1 METDPLGEPQF
12 EAWDK
17 AAEYDPNRLS
27 FRTPKPIA
35 QRFMLSEGPCDLLM
49 GPEGSGKTTASMQT
63 ALIQTLRMPI
73 CNDGI
78 IRAHGCV
85 LRNSYRDLY
94 KNTLPSWFAV
104 FPRDFP
110 GSKFEG
116 GQDRPGRY
124 TLRCMVRNHAVEMV
138 VDFFGL
144 GDISIEQMLRGYQP
158 SWGCLDEVDL
168 FEKKVATF
176 LFGRTGRYPGGQF
189 LTPELARRMEA
200 GEQVLPRRVWGSL
213 NPPDV
218 DHWVHECCIE
228 WGGKVSKDGDAKFF
242 NLFRQPSGL
251 APDAEFFPPVTRG
264 KYETDAKVRPPH
276 EVRRFVHGEFG
287 PSREGEIV
295 FPEFNDQIHVS
306 ADPLAYDPQSPVY
319 LGFDQAGHPAMVI
332 VQPTEAGQVRVL
344 AEVSPQKDGVTHIS
358 TFVEMCK
365 MALATVCPKAIIG
378 GAWGD
383 PAGWYGA
390 DRAMGELAWM
400 ETLSL
405 ALGVTIMP
413 APTNEIGIRLDGVRG
428 LLTRMIDAH
437 TPMFILSSACK
448 TLRKGFVSHYVNKKV
463 SSGSTEVVKPFKN
476 KFADVQDA
484 LQYVILGLRGRAV
497 IIEEAANIGVSR
509 RQAREQ
515 GNANTV
521 IKSDF
526 SVI

>member
-1 METDPLGEPQF
+1 MENDPLGAPQF
-12 EAWDK
+12 ENWDK
-17 AAEYDPNRLS
+17 ATEYDPNRLN

-35 QRFMLSEGPCDLLM
+35 QAFMLSEGPCDLLM

-73 CNDGI
+73 CNDGV
-78 IRAHGCV
+78 IRAHGCI

-94 KNTLPSWFAV
+94 KNTLPSWFSV

-110 GSKFEG
+110 GAKFEG

-124 TLRCMVRNHAVEMV
+124 TFRALVKNIALEMV

-144 GDISIEQMLRGYQP
+144 GDVSIEAMMRGYQP
-158 SWGCLDEVDL
+158 SWGCFDEIDL
-168 FEKKVATF
+168 FERKAPTF
-176 LFGRTGRYPGGQF
+176 LFGRTGRYPGGQY
-189 LTPELARRMEA
+189 LTPELVRRMEA

-218 DHWVHECCIE
+218 DHWVHEECID
-228 WGGKVSKDGDAKFF
+228 KKNPFF

-251 APDAEFFPPVTRG
+251 APNAEFFPPVTRA

-295 FPEFNDQIHVS
+295 FPEFNDQIHYS
-306 ADPLAYDPQSPVY
+306 TEPLAYDPQMPVY

-332 VQPTEAGQVRVL
+332 LQSTEAGQIRSL
-344 AEVSPQKDGVTHIS
+344 AEVVPQKDGVTHIS
-358 TFVEMCK
+358 TFAEMCK
-365 MALATVCPKAIIG
+365 VALATVSPKAIIG

-390 DRAMGELAWM
+390 DRSMGELAWM

-405 ALGVTIMP
+405 ALSVTIMP
-413 APTNEIGIRLDGVRG
+413 APSNEIGIRLDGVRG

-437 TPMFILSSACK
+437 TPMLLLAPGCK
-448 TLRKGFVSHYVNKKV
+448 MLRKGFVSHYVNKKV
-463 SSGSTEVVKPFKN
+463 SSGSTEVIKPFKN

-484 LQYVILGLRGRAV
+484 LQYAVLGMRGRAV
-497 IIEEAANIGVSR
+497 IIEEAANIGISR
-509 RQAREQ
+509 RREREQ
-515 GNANTV
+515 RGSNTI